1 MIIQIMQVYYY
12 SKHQLICYKFFK
24 LYFNKCY
31 YIYWLWNIFKR
42 MNFQTEEWF
51 EYDSNN
57 WKLKLIQAFRNI
69 VILMFCLFYLFIKQ
83 VGK

>member
-1 MIIQIMQVYYY
+1 
-12 SKHQLICYKFFK
+12 
-24 LYFNKCY
+24 
-31 YIYWLWNIFKR
+31 
-42 MNFQTEEWF
+42 MNFQTEKWF

-57 WKLKLIQAFRNI
+57 WKLKLIQAFKNI